1 MDNLSPNL
9 QTVVRWIKPNS
20 RVLDLGCGSG
30 ALLSILTTQKNIK
43 GLGLE
48 IDPENILQCV
58 SRGLSVVEHD
68 LNTGLSRFDDASFDT
83 VIMTQTLQAVERPD
97 LILDE
102 MLRLGKDCIV
112 TFPNFGHWQPRGYL
126 MLKGRM
132 PVSDYLPYSWYDSP
146 NIHFFTV
153 NDFEKLLA
161 DKGYRILNKRM
172 VAQKKGVQAQ
182 LCQFWP
188 NLFAETAVY
197 HLAKF

>member
-30 ALLSILTTQKNIK
+30 TLLSILTEQKNIQ

-48 IDPENILQCV
+48 IDPDNILQCV

-68 LNTGLSRFDDASFDT
+68 LNKGLSRFDDASFDT
-83 VIMTQTLQAVERPD
+83 VIMTQTLQAIERPD

-112 TFPNFGHWQPRGYL
+112 TFPNFGHWQPRSYL
-126 MLKGRM
+126 LFKGRM

-153 NDFEKLLA
+153 NDFETLLT

-172 VAQKKGVQAQ
+172 VAQKKGVQTQ